1 MKSLN
6 RRLNQLQIKQIYL
19 SNMSTFCYLIGDDTT
34 KTCALID
41 PAFQTNMLQKEI
53 EKKGFT
59 LTHVI
64 NTHNHPDHTSGNAS
78 LIASTGAKLYI
89 HSIDGKKLGKF
100 LHGAFSR
107 IFGGKGSPEADVL
120 LEDGDDINI
129 GEITIK
135 VIHTPGHT
143 PGSICLYIKGNVFTG
158 DTLFVESMGRTDLPG
173 GSHKTLIESIH
184 EKIYSLPDETIIWP
198 GHDYGPSPKSTVG
211 QEKKNNPFTMA

>member
-1 MKSLN
+1 
-6 RRLNQLQIKQIYL
+6 
-19 SNMSTFCYLIGDDTT
+19 MSTFCYFIIDDKT

-41 PAFQTNMLQKEI
+41 PAFQTDMLQNEI
-53 EKKGFT
+53 ENKGLT
-59 LTHVI
+59 LTHII

-89 HSIDGKKLGKF
+89 HSIDGKKLGGF

-107 IFGGKGSPEADVL
+107 LFGGKGSPVADIL
-120 LEDGDDINI
+120 IEDGDDINI
-129 GEITIK
+129 GETTLK

-143 PGSICLYIKGNVFTG
+143 PGSICLYLAGNIFTG

-184 EKIYSLPDETIIWP
+184 ERIYSLPEETIIWP

-211 QEKKNNPFTMA
+211 REKRANPFTMI